1 MTSDQQKRAIRDMA
15 KKDGTHHITRLLVI
29 EGLSYSLAYQLCEGK
44 YVSDLKSKTMQAT
57 KKVIEQCL
65 KK

>member
-1 MTSDQQKRAIRDMA
+1 MTSDQYKRAIRDMA
-15 KKDGTHHITRLLVI
+15 QKDGTHHVTRLLVI

-44 YVSDLKSKTMQAT
+44 YVSDLKSKTLQVA
-57 KKVIEQCL
+57 KKVLECS